1 MATKLTKRTLDA
13 LEPREKPFIVFDG
26 ALPGFGVRVM
36 PSGVKAFVL
45 EYRPGSGGR
54 GVAKSRL
61 TLGRF
66 GVMTVDQART
76 AALTA
81 LARVRLG
88 EDPQAEKTRQRD
100 ALSVAALIEAF
111 LEGHVQKLKPRTRVS
126 YEAALAKLRAAYGG
140 SKAAALTRAQLTGL
154 HRSMANAPYAAN
166 RALAV
171 ISSLYARAID
181 QGLLPEGHT
190 NPATK
195 IGRYRE
201 HAREQ
206 FLTGEE
212 LARLGAALR
221 MAEPKNPFVVA
232 AIRVLLLTG
241 ARMSEI
247 LHARWEHIDTERGIL
262 FLPDSKTGRKPVYL
276 SAAALAILSEIPR
289 LKGNPHVFP
298 SQKVGAP
305 RVKLHSAWV
314 PIREA
319 AGLDGVRIHDLRHN
333 FASFGV
339 GASLGLPIIGKLL
352 GHSQPSTTARYAHL
366 CADPMHAAVE
376 TIGSEISA
384 ALEGRKPPPPSPLRR
399 HAK

>member
-1 MATKLTKRTLDA
+1 VATKLTKRTLDA
-13 LEPREKPFIVFDG
+13 LESREKPFIVFDG
-26 ALPGFGVRVM
+26 GVPGFGVRVM
-36 PSGVKAFVL
+36 PSGAKSFCV
-45 EYRPGSGGR
+45 EYRPHGGGR
-54 GVAKSRL
+54 TIAKKRL
-61 TLGRF
+61 TLGRY
-66 GVMTVDQART
+66 GAMTVDQART

-88 EDPQAEKTRQRD
+88 EDPQGEKARQRG
-100 ALSVAALIEAF
+100 ALSVAGLIDTF

-126 YEAALAKLRAAYGG
+126 YEAALAKLRAAHGG

-154 HRSMANAPYAAN
+154 HRSMADAPYAAN

-171 ISSLYARAID
+171 ISSLYAWAIN
-181 QGLLPEGHT
+181 QGLLPEGHA

-201 HAREQ
+201 LARER

-221 MAEPKNPFVVA
+221 MAEPKTPFVVA
-232 AIRVLLLTG
+232 AIRLLILTG

-247 LHARWEHIDTERGIL
+247 LHARWEHIDTERAII
-262 FLPDSKTGRKPVYL
+262 FFPDSKTGRKPVYL
-276 SAAALAILSEIPR
+276 SAAALTILSELPR

-314 PIREA
+314 PIRKA
-319 AGLDGVRIHDLRHN
+319 AGLDGVRIHDLRHS
-333 FASFGV
+333 FASIGA

-366 CADPMHAAVE
+366 GASPMHAAVE
-376 TIGSEISA
+376 TIGQEIVA
-384 ALEGRKPPPPSPLRR
+384 ALDGHILALGGRK
-399 HAK
+399 